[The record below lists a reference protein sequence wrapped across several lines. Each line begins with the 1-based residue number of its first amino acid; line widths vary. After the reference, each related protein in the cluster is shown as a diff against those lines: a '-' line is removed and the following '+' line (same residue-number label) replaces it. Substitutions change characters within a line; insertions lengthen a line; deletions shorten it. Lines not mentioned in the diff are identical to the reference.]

1 MTNTTAAAAPRQ
13 PKARKPRQKPERFAR
28 IAAHP
33 ETLTCSLVIRTVAR
47 PSGKESVDR
56 YALEEIGTDTVGAR
70 GFSLTKED
78 GTVYNVELDGGWKS
92 CDCKGHANH
101 RHCKHADA
109 LAALIHR
116 GRL

>member
-1 MTNTTAAAAPRQ
+1 MTNTTQPAALRQ
-13 PKARKPRQKPERFAR
+13 PKARKPRPKPERFAR
-28 IAAHP
+28 IVTDA
-33 ETLTCSLVIRTVAR
+33 ETLTCSLVIRTVAQ
-47 PSGKESVDR
+47 PSGKETVDT
-56 YALEEIGTDTVGAR
+56 YMLEEIGTDTPGAR

-92 CDCKGHANH
+92 CDCKGHTRH
-101 RHCKHADA
+101 QHCKHGVA